1 MRMGTPVIITHRLR
15 RETVRVPDSA
25 GVLRRSRVWTRIP
38 VEDSPTYFVV
48 GERSYADGTVSV
60 GDDAISFHPTKRYKV
75 YLVASNLLR
84 APVAVMPEDLR
95 PLWVSG
101 G

>member
-1 MRMGTPVIITHRLR
+1 MRMGTPVVITHRLR
-15 RETVRVPDSA
+15 REAVRVPDSS

-38 VEDSPTYFVV
+38 VDNSPVYFVV
-48 GERSYADGTVSV
+48 GERYYSDGYITV
-60 GDDAISFHPTKRYKV
+60 GDESVPFRSTSRYKV
-75 YLVASNLLR
+75 YLVACSLQK
-84 APVAVMPEDLR
+84 APVAVMPQDLR

>member
-15 RETVRVPDSA
+15 REAVRVPDSS
-25 GVLRRSRVWTRIP
+25 GVLRTSRVWTRIP
-38 VEDSPTYFVV
+38 VEDSPTYFIV
-48 GERSYADGTVSV
+48 GKRLYSDGTVRY
-60 GDDAISFHPTKRYKV
+60 GDENTVFIPSRRYEV
-75 YLVASNLLR
+75 YLVCADLRR
-84 APVAVMPEDLR
+84 APVPVMPEDLR

>member
-1 MRMGTPVIITHRLR
+1 MRMGTPVLITHRLR
-15 RETVRVPDSA
+15 RESVRVPDSS

-38 VEDSPTYFVV
+38 VEASPTFFVV
-48 GERSYADGTVSV
+48 GERSYADGTITI
-60 GDDAISFHPTKRYKV
+60 GDDAISFRPTRRYKV
-75 YLVASNLLR
+75 YLVCSDLRR
-84 APVAVMPEDLR
+84 APVAVLPEDLR